1 MIVSQIQMNGK
12 CEDSPHTADFDFE
25 RRVRRCIAQNRSRS
39 VLDKCKS
46 RGITSFVVENS
57 SAEDLVSEMGISNMD
72 AMALKQRDTDWH
84 GSLAEVFTTMEE
96 ESGMPTELVEK
107 AHEIVSGSAK
117 NRQDLQGLGV
127 EWMQN
132 RSVPLAA
139 RCWLDANIFKAREDF
154 QPIDQ
159 ARMSADNMGGEQSMA
174 VSLAG
179 CDCPVE
185 SRDEDLVRADII
197 VGAKLTAA
205 PLVGTCSPVEN
216 QGSGANVNSFRT
228 SEADQMLE
236 DEHRRRRSL
245 ESNVNHTPRDVC
257 SSSQSHSPK
266 DACSSSQS
274 HSRFE
279 TAHDGPLL
287 LPYVVGERVSVSST
301 PGTAAECSRG
311 IIAHCEEGG
320 GIVLTNVFQ
329 LQGIDGVKVQTWMVL
344 GEVVGVHIRADLLVD
359 GVYNTAG
366 AGHILRG
373 GGPADYFTIGPEQ
386 LFKMHR
392 PR

>member
-12 CEDSPHTADFDFE
+12 CEDSPHIADFDFE

-46 RGITSFVVENS
+46 RGITSFVVETS

-159 ARMSADNMGGEQSMA
+159 ARMSADNMGGDRPMA

-185 SRDEDLVRADII
+185 SRDKDLVSADII
-197 VGAKLTAA
+197 ACAKLTAA

-301 PGTAAECSRG
+301 PGTATECS
-311 IIAHCEEGG
+311 
-320 GIVLTNVFQ
+320 
-329 LQGIDGVKVQTWMVL
+329 
-344 GEVVGVHIRADLLVD
+344 
-359 GVYNTAG
+359 
-366 AGHILRG
+366 
-373 GGPADYFTIGPEQ
+373 
-386 LFKMHR
+386 
-392 PR
+392 